1 MFLTRLI
8 YASSIAEGFNISD
21 VENIIYSAREN
32 NSRLD
37 VTGLLCFNQN
47 YFLQCLEGSRTN
59 VNHVYQQILNDHRH
73 TKIIMLDYREISVRE
88 FSNWAMGYVP
98 STSMTAP
105 INLRY
110 SGSSEFNPYAMSG
123 NSAHVL
129 MLELRSSIPTV

>member
-21 VENIIYSAREN
+21 VENIIHSAREN
-32 NSRLD
+32 NSSLD

-88 FSNWAMGYVP
+88 FSSWAMGYVP
-98 STSMTAP
+98 ATSMTAP

-110 SGSSEFNPYAMSG
+110 SGSREFNPYAMSG
-123 NSAHVL
+123 NSAHAL